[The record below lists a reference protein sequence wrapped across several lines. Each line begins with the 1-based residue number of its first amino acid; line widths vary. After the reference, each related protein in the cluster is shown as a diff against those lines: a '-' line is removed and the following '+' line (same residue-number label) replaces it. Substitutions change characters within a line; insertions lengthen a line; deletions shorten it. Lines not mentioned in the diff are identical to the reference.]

1 MNIKDKL
8 QELPKEPGCYLMKNA
23 NSEVIY
29 VGKAKNLSNRVKSYF
44 VGAHNAKTTRLVM
57 DIVDFDFIITSSEV
71 EAFILEI
78 NLIKKYRPRYNIML
92 MDDKLYPYICISNEK
107 HPKLY
112 YTRDLKKKGKYFG
125 PYPNAKAAKATV
137 DMLNKIYPLRK
148 CNKIPKKECLYYHI
162 NNCLAPCIKDVDKT
176 DYDDIINKITML
188 LRGNVKD
195 EIKSLKKK
203 MNNYSDNLEFEKAKE
218 VLNIIQDLEVI
229 GEKQKMETNMLD
241 SDIFNYAV
249 KNDYLN
255 IQVFHLRDSKIIAKN
270 SFTYEILQ
278 DYQEMFV
285 NFIVQFYLVNNNPI
299 PREIIVPK
307 IDDELI
313 PEEIKCRLITPQRG
327 KKKELLELVSK
338 NINIELENTILKAN
352 KKYEMTL
359 GATIELAEL
368 LKLQSCRNIE
378 AFDNSNIQGESA
390 VSALVKYIDGVKSPK
405 DYRKYRVKT
414 IHGADDA
421 NTFVEIIKR
430 RYSRLKN
437 ENETYPDLIIMDGGK
452 PQVNGCLK
460 ALEEIN
466 VKIPVIGLMKDEHH
480 RTNSILY
487 NNNEILLEKSSSL
500 FKFLTNVQDE
510 VHRYAISFHHNV
522 HGKNILSSKFDQIKG
537 IGKVKKKM
545 IMQILG
551 ELDFE
556 EKLSKMPLTEAQKK
570 EILKIYNPK

>member
-1 MNIKDKL
+1 MNLKDKL
-8 QELPKEPGCYLMKNA
+8 QELPKEPGCYLMKNI

-107 HPKLY
+107 HPKIY

-125 PYPNAKAAKATV
+125 PYPNAKAAKSTV

-148 CNKIPKKECLYYHI
+148 CNKIPNKECLYYHI
-162 NNCLAPCIKDVDKT
+162 NNCLAPCIKDVKKE
-176 DYDDIINKITML
+176 DYTEIINKISML
-188 LRGNVKD
+188 LKGNVKE
-195 EIKSLKKK
+195 EIRNLKQK
-203 MNNYSDNLEFEKAKE
+203 MKEYSDKLEFEKAQE
-218 VLNIIQDLEVI
+218 VLNVIRDLEVI
-229 GEKQKMETNMLD
+229 SEKQKMETNMLD

-249 KNDYLN
+249 KNEYLN
-255 IQVFHLRDSKIIAKN
+255 IQVLHLRDSKIIAKN
-270 SFTYEILQ
+270 SFTFEMIE

-285 NFIVQFYLVNNNPI
+285 NFITQFYLINNNPI
-299 PREIIVPK
+299 PKEIIIPDVSVELVPSEVK
-307 IDDELI
+307 NHLVI
-313 PEEIKCRLITPQRG
+313 PKKG

-338 NINIELENTILKAN
+338 NIQTELDNTILKEN
-352 KKYEMTL
+352 KKYETTM
-359 GATIELAEL
+359 GATIELARL
-368 LKLQSCRNIE
+368 LGLESCRNIE

-390 VSALVKYIDGVKSPK
+390 VSAMVKYLDGVKSIK

-414 IHGADDA
+414 VTGADDA

-430 RYSRLKN
+430 RFNRLKA
-437 ENETYPDLIIMDGGK
+437 ENGVFPDLIIMDGGK
-452 PQVNGCLK
+452 PQVNACLK
-460 ALEEIN
+460 ALSDVEITL
-466 VKIPVIGLMKDEHH
+466 PVIGLMKDDHH

-487 NNNEILLEKSSSL
+487 NNQEILLEKNSNL
-500 FKFLTNVQDE
+500 FKFLTNIQDE

-522 HGKNILSSKFDQIKG
+522 HGKNQLSSKLDKIKG
-537 IGKVKKKM
+537 IGKVKKNM
-545 IMQILG
+545 IMKIIG
-551 ELDFE
+551 EVDFYN
-556 EKLSKMPLTEAQKK
+556 KLMNLPLSQSQKE